1 MYLKTV
7 MVKNFRSLKDVTVNL
22 DENTVLIGEN
32 NAGKTSFMD
41 AVRIALTRVSGRYYF
56 EDYDYY
62 MDKEICS
69 PKDSDG
75 IEIILVFSE
84 RFSEEWDGYI
94 METLGEAVQY
104 IGNETELASIIV
116 KVSSKYNNVT
126 NELETKGCFLN
137 KDFQEI
143 TGKVQNKLNTFY
155 NLVPIFYMQAL
166 RNIKDTFNNK
176 SPLWGKFL
184 KKANIPQ
191 DKLMELQNGIE
202 TLNKDI
208 IDNDVNLTKL
218 VKALEE
224 IQKVLDFQGED
235 LVSINALPIKSWDLL
250 SKAQLVLNNINHIS
264 FPVEKHGQGTQS
276 VTTILLFKAYINILL
291 EELNSKEA
299 EAILML
305 EEPEAHLH
313 PHAIRSVEKVLTE
326 LKCQKIITT
335 HSPYFLQNI
344 NLLNIRLFKKNK
356 GATEVIKINQ
366 NVKIPFVII
375 PPKLHMVVGTFSDVF
390 KLNEEKKELTIL
402 KPLSPQL
409 ISSLK
414 GCCRD
419 IDIDIDKY
427 IDESRNIFTEEELY
441 DLNIYVQRTRGDILF
456 ARKWILY
463 EGQTEDIIIQ
473 YCAELLGCNLEQY
486 GISGICYRTNG
497 SAGAFVKLARV
508 LGINWT
514 LLGDRDKQGKN
525 TKNEI
530 KNCGYTE
537 EEIEKKV
544 YLTNE
549 KDIENEFVKNG
560 FLSDYE
566 EIVKDKIDEHIRN
579 LKANNQPEE
588 YKEEIIKIVQNG
600 KVEYAYKLVELWK
613 KRNMQQNEI
622 PDFIKNFI
630 EEVCKNE

>member
-137 KDFQEI
+137 KDFEEI

-486 GISGICYRTNG
+486 GISEICYRTNG

>member
-137 KDFQEI
+137 KDFEEI

-356 GATEVIKINQ
+356 GATEVIKINE

-375 PPKLHMVVGTFSDVF
+375 PPNLHNVVGAFLDVF

-402 KPLSPQL
+402 KPLSPKL
-409 ISSLK
+409 VTPLK
-414 GCCRD
+414 GCCK
-419 IDIDIDKY
+419 DIDIDKY

>member
-1 MYLKTV
+1 
-7 MVKNFRSLKDVTVNL
+7 
-22 DENTVLIGEN
+22 
-32 NAGKTSFMD
+32 
-41 AVRIALTRVSGRYYF
+41 
-56 EDYDYY
+56 
-62 MDKEICS
+62 MDKEIYS
-69 PKDSDG
+69 LKDSDG

-94 METLGEAVQY
+94 METLGETVQY

-137 KDFQEI
+137 KDFEEI
-143 TGKVQNKLNTFY
+143 SGKVQNKLNTFY

-218 VKALEE
+218 VKSLEE

-326 LKCQKIITT
+326 LECQKIITT

-375 PPKLHMVVGTFSDVF
+375 PPNLHRVVEAFSDIF

-402 KPLSPQL
+402 KSLSPKL
-409 ISSLK
+409 IRSLK
-414 GCCRD
+414 GCCR
-419 IDIDIDKY
+419 DIDIDKY

-473 YCAELLGCNLEQY
+473 YCAELLGYNLEQY

-508 LGINWT
+508 LGINWV
-514 LLGDRDKQGKN
+514 LLGDRDQQGQN
-525 TKNEI
+525 TTNEI

-537 EEIEKKV
+537 EDIEKKV

-566 EIVKDKIDEHIRN
+566 EVVKDKIDEHIKN
-579 LKANNQPEE
+579 LKASNQSEE

-600 KVEYAYKLVELWK
+600 KVEYAYKLVEIWK